1 MDIQPGRII
10 NNFIDL
16 NKVQYQIPVYQR
28 NYEWAKEQCKKL
40 FDDVLLVCKNGKT
53 HFCGSIVYK
62 LIKEEHNINYYVI
75 IDGQQRITTIY
86 ILIKVLL
93 DLAENDSAKDAFTNL
108 LINHDKFDEFAI
120 EEQSKLKLKAVE
132 SDNNQLIFLMSGKE
146 DKIDKSSG
154 IWQNYEYFKKLVSEA
169 QKKQITTK
177 DIFRG
182 LEQLTCARI
191 SLDKEDNAQEIFE
204 RINSTGIPLSLADK
218 IRNFIL
224 MTDENQEELY
234 KNYWLEIEDLIE
246 KNQMPNFFQDYLN
259 LKIDGFAKDNTAYDI
274 FKDLYRNGKYTNES
288 MLQEMFHYAKI
299 YHAFLYGD
307 SKTYSEQTNKALE
320 GLRKL
325 KQTTVYLF
333 LFSVFD
339 DFENHVINEDE
350 LNKVLSF
357 ILSYSIRRLICDV
370 ASNSLR
376 GFYKTLYSRV
386 YSNNEHIK
394 TYYDSLVSFML
405 QLNTKDAIPDDT
417 SFKQSL
423 IYNNL
428 YRKNALC
435 KYLLAI
441 IENQGK
447 EILDTSNL
455 TIEHIMPQN
464 KDISEDWKKMLGDNW
479 EADKEKYLHTLGN
492 LTLTAYN
499 SELGDKKFSEKL
511 DLLDD
516 KKTKIVILYQDV
528 KSCSKW
534 DADSIETRAKNLS
547 KTIFDLFPIEKPT
560 VKVSFATPGYKEYSL
575 ANPEDAAYKRPNYYV
590 LQGERVNCNSF
601 ALMLITL
608 SKRLYNQDSS
618 ILEKIAK
625 ENLHFVEGKYASFSY
640 DLSQVNMD
648 TQIEGTDIYIS
659 HNYNSP
665 KIVRIISQLLAY
677 YEIDQDDFI
686 YSACS
691 TDMKKEDEG
700 EE

>member
-62 LIKEEHNINYYVI
+62 LMKEDHNINYYVI

-93 DLAENDSAKDAFTNL
+93 DMAENDASKDVFTNL

-132 SDNNQLIFLMSGKE
+132 SDNNQLILLMSGRD

-154 IWQNYEYFKKLVSEA
+154 IWQNYEYFRKLVADA
-169 QKKQITTK
+169 QKKNITTK

-191 SLDKEDNAQEIFE
+191 QLDKEDNAQEIFE

-224 MTDENQEELY
+224 MTDENQEDLY

-246 KNQMPNFFQDYLN
+246 KKQMPSFFQDYLN
-259 LKIDGFAKDNTAYDI
+259 LKIDGFATENTAYDI
-274 FKDLYRNGKYTNES
+274 FKQLYTEKKYTNES

-307 SKTYSEQTNKALE
+307 SKTYNEQTNNALD

-333 LFSVFD
+333 LFNIFD
-339 DFENHVINEDE
+339 DYEKNVISEDE
-350 LNKVLSF
+350 LNKVLS
-357 ILSYSIRRLICDV
+357 LLVSYSIRRLICDV

-376 GFYKTLYSRV
+376 GLYKTLYSRIF
-386 YSNNEHIK
+386 SNPENKSH
-394 TYYDSLVSFML
+394 YYDSIVSFMM
-405 QLNTKDAIPDDT
+405 QLNTKDGIPADKIFSDA
-417 SFKQSL
+417 L
-423 IYNNL
+423 INNNL

-435 KYLLAI
+435 KYLLAA

-447 EILDTSNL
+447 EVLDTTNL
-455 TIEHIMPQN
+455 TIEHILPQN
-464 KDISEDWKKMLGDNW
+464 KELSEEWRTMLGSDW
-479 EADKEKYLHTLGN
+479 ETIRDKYLHTFGN
-492 LTLTAYN
+492 LTLTGYN
-499 SELGDKKFSEKL
+499 SELGDRPFDEKL
-511 DLLDD
+511 ELLDS
-516 KKTKIVILYQDV
+516 KNTKIIVLYKDV
-528 KSCSKW
+528 KNCKKW
-534 DADSIETRAKNLS
+534 NEKTIVTRAKNLS
-547 KTIFDLFPIEKPT
+547 SIVFELFPIEAPSI
-560 VKVSFATPGYKEYSL
+560 KVTFTAPGYKEYGLSNL
-575 ANPEDAAYKRPNYYV
+575 DDAAYKKPNYYV
-590 LQGERVNCNSF
+590 LQGERINCSSF
-601 ALMLITL
+601 ATMLITL
-608 SKRLYNQDSS
+608 SKRLYDQDNS
-618 ILEKIAK
+618 IIEKLAK
-625 ENLHFVEGKYASFSY
+625 ENTRLTGGEYASFSY
-640 DLSQVNMD
+640 DRTKVNKD

-665 KIVRIISQLLAY
+665 KIMEIILHLLEY
-677 YEIDQDDFI
+677 YEIDPDDFV

-691 TDMKKEDEG
+691 TDMKKES